1 MDAQPVFDVIIRN
14 AVRLCDGLF
23 GCLFRFDGERLMVF
37 WPPRRGSSVLFLHAL
52 RRLIKLVSGAEPKFH
67 PDEISLL
74 GSRAEAV
81 ELLRDTG
88 FVLRDYSFGVRDLF
102 VQCII
107 VAEKVEKGAP
117 AAVSF
122 VSELTA
128 TA

>member
-1 MDAQPVFDVIIRN
+1 M
-14 AVRLCDGLF
+14 
-23 GCLFRFDGERLMVF
+23 
-37 WPPRRGSSVLFLHAL
+37 RRRAKAAKAKV
-52 RRLIKLVSGAEPKFH
+52 EFH

-74 GSRAEAV
+74 GSRAEAEAV

-88 FVLRDYSFGVRDLF
+88 FVLRSFGVRDLF

-107 VAEKVEKGAP
+107 VAEQVEKGAP

>member
-1 MDAQPVFDVIIRN
+1 M
-14 AVRLCDGLF
+14 
-23 GCLFRFDGERLMVF
+23 
-37 WPPRRGSSVLFLHAL
+37 RRRAKAAKAKV
-52 RRLIKLVSGAEPKFH
+52 EFH

-88 FVLRDYSFGVRDLF
+88 FVLRSFGVRDLF

-107 VAEKVEKGAP
+107 VAEQVEKGAP